1 MLVEGRDIQM
11 KNGRAANAVKQARKD
26 ANMTQQQLAFEIFE
40 SRESVS
46 HQENGR
52 YRVQPNITKYFA
64 EKHNNPWV
72 ALEAAAE
79 YVGWG
84 PIKLDGEVVDLHRA
98 SVTMKTREELV
109 EAIQAIENV
118 CVANHPR
125 SIRDFDRKQL
135 EEAIIQAIDA
145 IVALTQYV
153 AVICIDYG
161 FSWVKM
167 WQKHRLK
174 LKSKGFIRK

>member
-1 MLVEGRDIQM
+1 M
-11 KNGRAANAVKQARKD
+11 KRGRAADAVKAARKA
-26 ANMTQQQLAFEIFE
+26 ANMTQQQLSFEIYE
-40 SRESVS
+40 SRESIS

-52 YRVQPNITKYFA
+52 YRVQPNISKYFA

-84 PIKLDGEVVDLHRA
+84 PVKLDGEMVDLHRA
-98 SVTMKTREELV
+98 SVAMKTREELAEAL
-109 EAIQAIENV
+109 EAIESV

-125 SIRDFDRKQL
+125 SIRDFDKQHL
-135 EEAIIQAIDA
+135 EEAILQAIDA

-153 AVICIDYG
+153 AVICIEYG
-161 FSWVKM
+161 FSWFKM
-167 WQKHRLK
+167 WQKHRAK
-174 LKSKGFIRK
+174 LQSKGFIRK

>member
-1 MLVEGRDIQM
+1 M
-11 KNGRAANAVKQARKD
+11 KRGRAADAVKAARKA
-26 ANMTQQQLAFEIFE
+26 ANMTQQQLSFEIYE

-52 YRVQPNITKYFA
+52 YRVQPNISKYFA

-79 YVGWG
+79 YTGWG
-84 PIKLDGEVVDLHRA
+84 PVKLDGEMVDLHRA
-98 SVTMKTREELV
+98 SVTMKTREELTEAL
-109 EAIQAIENV
+109 EAIESV

-125 SIRDFDRKQL
+125 SIRDFDKQHL
-135 EEAIIQAIDA
+135 EEAILQAIDA

-153 AVICIDYG
+153 AVICVDYG
-161 FSWVKM
+161 FSWLKM
-167 WQKHRLK
+167 WQKHRTK
-174 LKSKGFIRK
+174 LKTKGFIRK

>member
-1 MLVEGRDIQM
+1 V
-11 KNGRAANAVKQARKD
+11 KCGRAANAVKEARKD
-26 ANMTQQQLAFEIFE
+26 ANMTQQQLSFEIFE

-52 YRVQPNITKYFA
+52 YRVQPNIAKYFA
-64 EKHNNPWV
+64 EHHNNPWV

-79 YVGWG
+79 YTGWG
-84 PIKLDGEVVDLHRA
+84 PVKLDGEVVDLHRA
-98 SVTMKTREELV
+98 SVAMKTKEELI
-109 EAIQAIENV
+109 EAIEAIESV

-125 SIRDFDRKQL
+125 SIREFDKQQL
-135 EEAIIQAIDA
+135 EEAILQAIDA

-167 WQKHRLK
+167 WQKHRTK

>member
-1 MLVEGRDIQM
+1 V
-11 KNGRAANAVKQARKD
+11 KYGRAANAVKEARKN
-26 ANMTQQQLAFEIFE
+26 ANMTQQQLSFEIYE

-52 YRVQPNITKYFA
+52 YRVQPNISKYFA

-79 YVGWG
+79 YTGWG
-84 PIKLDGEVVDLHRA
+84 PVKLDGEVVDLHRA
-98 SVTMKTREELV
+98 SVAMKTKEELTEAL
-109 EAIQAIENV
+109 EAIESV

-125 SIRDFDRKQL
+125 SIKEFDRKQL
-135 EEAIIQAIDA
+135 EEAILQAIDA

-153 AVICIDYG
+153 AVICLDYG
-161 FSWVKM
+161 FSWLDM
-167 WQKHRLK
+167 WKKHRTK
-174 LKSKGFIRK
+174 LKAKGFIKR

>member
-1 MLVEGRDIQM
+1 M
-11 KNGRAANAVKQARKD
+11 KCGRAANAVKEARKD
-26 ANMTQQQLAFEIFE
+26 ANMTQQQLSFELFE
-40 SRESVS
+40 SRESIS

-52 YRVQPNITKYFA
+52 YRVQPNISKYFA

-79 YVGWG
+79 YTGWG
-84 PIKLDGEVVDLHRA
+84 PVKLDGEVVDLHRA
-98 SVTMKTREELV
+98 SVAMKTKEELTEAL
-109 EAIQAIENV
+109 EAIESV

-125 SIRDFDRKQL
+125 SIREFDKKQL
-135 EEAIIQAIDA
+135 EEAILQAIDA

-161 FSWVKM
+161 FSWFKM
-167 WQKHRLK
+167 WQQHRAK
-174 LKSKGFIRK
+174 LKAKGFIKR

>member
-1 MLVEGRDIQM
+1 M
-11 KNGRAANAVKQARKD
+11 KCGRAANAVKAARKA
-26 ANMTQQQLAFEIFE
+26 ANMTQQQLSFEIYE

-52 YRVQPNITKYFA
+52 YRVQPNISKYFA

-79 YVGWG
+79 YTGWG
-84 PIKLDGEVVDLHRA
+84 PVKLDGEMVDLHRA
-98 SVTMKTREELV
+98 SVAMKTKEELTEAL
-109 EAIQAIENV
+109 EAIESV

-125 SIRDFDRKQL
+125 SIGEFDRKQL
-135 EEAIIQAIDA
+135 EEAILQAIDA

-153 AVICIDYG
+153 AVICLDYG
-161 FSWVKM
+161 FSWLDM
-167 WQKHRLK
+167 WKKHRTK
-174 LKSKGFIRK
+174 LKAKGFIKR

>member
-1 MLVEGRDIQM
+1 MSR
-11 KNGRAANAVKQARKD
+11 GRAADAVKAARQKTG
-26 ANMTQQQLAFEIFE
+26 MTQQQLSFEIYE

-52 YRVQPNITKYFA
+52 YRVQPNISKYFA

-79 YVGWG
+79 YTGWG
-84 PIKLDGEVVDLHRA
+84 PVKLDGDAVDLHRA
-98 SVTMKTREELV
+98 SVTMKTREELAEAL
-109 EAIQAIENV
+109 EAIESV

-125 SIRDFDRKQL
+125 AIREFDKQRL
-135 EEAIIQAIDA
+135 EEAMMQAIDA

-153 AVICIDYG
+153 AVICMDYG
-161 FSWVKM
+161 FSWWKM
-167 WQKHRLK
+167 WQKHRAK
-174 LKSKGFIRK
+174 LQAKGFIRQ

>member
-1 MLVEGRDIQM
+1 M

>member
-1 MLVEGRDIQM
+1 M
-11 KNGRAANAVKQARKD
+11 KCGRAANAVKAARK
-26 ANMTQQQLAFEIFE
+26 AAKMTQQQLSFEIYE

-52 YRVQPNITKYFA
+52 YRVQPNIAKYFA

-79 YVGWG
+79 YTGWG
-84 PIKLDGEVVDLHRA
+84 PVKLDGEVVDLHRA
-98 SVTMKTREELV
+98 SVAMKTKEELT
-109 EAIQAIENV
+109 EALQAIESV

-125 SIRDFDRKQL
+125 SIREFDKNQL
-135 EEAIIQAIDA
+135 EEAILQAIDA

-153 AVICIDYG
+153 AVICVDYG
-161 FSWVKM
+161 FSWLDM
-167 WQKHRLK
+167 WKKHRTK
-174 LKSKGFIRK
+174 LKAKGFIKR

>member
-1 MLVEGRDIQM
+1 MVEGRD
-11 KNGRAANAVKQARKD
+11 KKVNHGRAADAVKEARKD
-26 ANMTQQQLAFEIFE
+26 VNMTQLQLSLELFE

-52 YRVQPNITKYFA
+52 YRVQPNISKYFA

-79 YVGWG
+79 YTGWG
-84 PIKLDGEVVDLHRA
+84 PVKLDGESVDLHRA
-98 SVTMKTREELV
+98 SVAMKTKEELT
-109 EAIQAIENV
+109 EALQAIESV

-125 SIRDFDRKQL
+125 SIKEFEKKQL
-135 EEAIIQAIDA
+135 EEAILQAIDA

-153 AVICIDYG
+153 AVICVDYG
-161 FSWVKM
+161 FSWFKM
-167 WQKHRLK
+167 WQQHRTK
-174 LKSKGFIRK
+174 LKTKGFIKR

>member
-1 MLVEGRDIQM
+1 M
-11 KNGRAANAVKQARKD
+11 KRGRAADAVKAARKA
-26 ANMTQQQLAFEIFE
+26 ANMTQQQLSFEIYE

-52 YRVQPNITKYFA
+52 YRVQPNISKYFA

-84 PIKLDGEVVDLHRA
+84 PVKLDGEMVDLHRA
-98 SVTMKTREELV
+98 SVTMKTREELAEAL
-109 EAIQAIENV
+109 EAIESV

-125 SIRDFDRKQL
+125 SIRDFDKQRL
-135 EEAIIQAIDA
+135 EEAILQAIDA

-153 AVICIDYG
+153 AVICTDYG
-161 FSWVKM
+161 FSWIKM
-167 WQKHRLK
+167 WQKHRAK
-174 LKSKGFIRK
+174 LQSKGFIRK

>member
-1 MLVEGRDIQM
+1 M
-11 KNGRAANAVKQARKD
+11 KYGRAANAVKEARKN
-26 ANMTQQQLAFEIFE
+26 ANMTQQQLSFEIYE

-52 YRVQPNITKYFA
+52 YRVQPNIAKYFA
-64 EKHNNPWV
+64 ENHNNPWV

-79 YVGWG
+79 YTGWG
-84 PIKLDGEVVDLHRA
+84 PVKLDGEVVDLHRA
-98 SVTMKTREELV
+98 SVAMKTKEELTEAL
-109 EAIQAIENV
+109 EAIESV

-125 SIRDFDRKQL
+125 SIRELDKQRL
-135 EEAIIQAIDA
+135 EEAILQAIDA

-167 WQKHRLK
+167 WQKHRTK

>member
-1 MLVEGRDIQM
+1 VN
-11 KNGRAANAVKQARKD
+11 NGRAANAVKQARKD
-26 ANMTQQQLAFEIFE
+26 VKMTQQQLAFEIFE

-52 YRVQPNITKYFA
+52 YRVQPNVTKYFV

-84 PIKLDGEVVDLHRA
+84 PTKLDGEVVDLHRA
-98 SVTMKTREELV
+98 SVTMKTREELAEAL
-109 EAIQAIENV
+109 EAIESV

-125 SIRDFDRKQL
+125 AIRDFDKQHL
-135 EEAIIQAIDA
+135 EEALLQAIDA

-167 WQKHRLK
+167 WQKHRTK

>member
-1 MLVEGRDIQM
+1 MN
-11 KNGRAANAVKQARKD
+11 NGRTAKAVKQARKD
-26 ANMTQQQLAFEIFE
+26 VNMTQQQLAFEIFE

-52 YRVQPNITKYFA
+52 YRVQPNISKYFA

-72 ALEAAAE
+72 ALEAASE
-79 YVGWG
+79 YTGWG
-84 PIKLDGEVVDLHRA
+84 PVKLDGEVVDLHRA
-98 SVTMKTREELV
+98 SVAMKTKEELS
-109 EAIQAIENV
+109 EALQAIESV

-167 WQKHRLK
+167 WEKHRTK
-174 LKSKGFIRK
+174 LKVKGFIRK

>member
-1 MLVEGRDIQM
+1 MVERRDE
-11 KNGRAANAVKQARKD
+11 KVKYGRAANAVKEARKN
-26 ANMTQQQLAFEIFE
+26 ANMTQQQLSFEIYE

-52 YRVQPNITKYFA
+52 YRVQPNIAKYFA
-64 EKHNNPWV
+64 ENHNNPWV

-79 YVGWG
+79 YTGWG
-84 PIKLDGEVVDLHRA
+84 PVKLDGEVVDLHRA
-98 SVTMKTREELV
+98 SVAMKTKEELTEAL
-109 EAIQAIENV
+109 EAIESV

-125 SIRDFDRKQL
+125 SIREFDKKQL
-135 EEAIIQAIDA
+135 EEAILQAIDA

-161 FSWVKM
+161 FSWFKM
-167 WQKHRLK
+167 WQQHRAK
-174 LKSKGFIRK
+174 LKAKGFIKR

>member
-11 KNGRAANAVKQARKD
+11 NNGRAADAVKQARKE

-52 YRVQPNITKYFA
+52 YRVQPNISRYFA
-64 EKHNNPWV
+64 EKYNNPWV
-72 ALEAAAE
+72 ALEASAE

-84 PIKLDGEVVDLHRA
+84 PVKLDGEVVDLHRA

>member
-1 MLVEGRDIQM
+1 MVERRD
-11 KNGRAANAVKQARKD
+11 KKVKCGRAANAVKEARKD
-26 ANMTQQQLAFEIFE
+26 ANMTQQQLSFELFE
-40 SRESVS
+40 SRESIS

-52 YRVQPNITKYFA
+52 YRVQPNISKYFA

-79 YVGWG
+79 YTGWG
-84 PIKLDGEVVDLHRA
+84 PVKLDGEVVDLHRA
-98 SVTMKTREELV
+98 SVAMKTKEELI
-109 EAIQAIENV
+109 EAIEAIESV

-125 SIRDFDRKQL
+125 SIREFDKQQL
-135 EEAIIQAIDA
+135 EEAILQAIDA

-167 WQKHRLK
+167 WQKHRAK

>member
-1 MLVEGRDIQM
+1 V
-11 KNGRAANAVKQARKD
+11 NHGRAADAVKEARKD
-26 ANMTQQQLAFEIFE
+26 VNMTQLQLSLELFE

-52 YRVQPNITKYFA
+52 YRVQPNISKYFA

-79 YVGWG
+79 YTGWG
-84 PIKLDGEVVDLHRA
+84 PVKLDGEVVDLHRA
-98 SVTMKTREELV
+98 SVAMKTKEELT
-109 EAIQAIENV
+109 EALQAIESV

-125 SIRDFDRKQL
+125 SIKEFERKQL
-135 EEAIIQAIDA
+135 EEAILQAIDA

-161 FSWVKM
+161 FSWFKM
-167 WQKHRLK
+167 WQQHRIK
-174 LKSKGFIRK
+174 LKTKGFIRR

>member
-1 MLVEGRDIQM
+1 M
-11 KNGRAANAVKQARKD
+11 KRGRAADAVKAARKA
-26 ANMTQQQLAFEIFE
+26 ANMTQQQLSFEIYE

-52 YRVQPNITKYFA
+52 YRVQPNISKYFA

-79 YVGWG
+79 YTGWG
-84 PIKLDGEVVDLHRA
+84 PVKLDGEVVDLHRA
-98 SVTMKTREELV
+98 SVAMKTKEELIEAL
-109 EAIQAIENV
+109 EAIESV

-125 SIRDFDRKQL
+125 SIRESDKQRL
-135 EEAIIQAIDA
+135 EEAVLQAIDA

-153 AVICIDYG
+153 AVICTEYG
-161 FSWVKM
+161 FSWFKM
-167 WQKHRLK
+167 WQKHRAK
-174 LKSKGFIRK
+174 LQSKGFIRK

>member
-1 MLVEGRDIQM
+1 M
-11 KNGRAANAVKQARKD
+11 KCGRAADAVKAARK
-26 ANMTQQQLAFEIFE
+26 AAKMTQQQLSFEIYE

-52 YRVQPNITKYFA
+52 YRVQPNISKYFA

-79 YVGWG
+79 YTGWG
-84 PIKLDGEVVDLHRA
+84 PVKLDGEMVDLHRA
-98 SVTMKTREELV
+98 SVAMKTKEELTEAL
-109 EAIQAIENV
+109 EAIESV

-125 SIRDFDRKQL
+125 SIREFDKQRL
-135 EEAIIQAIDA
+135 EEAVLQAIDA

-153 AVICIDYG
+153 AVICIEYG
-161 FSWVKM
+161 FSWFKM
-167 WQKHRLK
+167 WQKHRAK
-174 LKSKGFIRK
+174 LQSKGFIRK